1 MTHEELDA
9 LADSANAAFGP
20 AEGYVG
26 CLVRS
31 YEPPILSFELASSVD
46 AEAFKAHLEVM
57 LSPYRH
63 EIDPDNPT
71 VVLEYR

>member
-1 MTHEELDA
+1 MTHEELNA
-9 LADSANAAFGP
+9 LADSANGAFGP
-20 AEGYVG
+20 AEGYLG

-31 YEPPILSFELASSVD
+31 YDPPILSFELASSAD
-46 AEAFKAHLEVM
+46 AGAFKSHLEQM

-63 EIDPDNPT
+63 EIDPENPT